1 MKRLKIDLTN
11 EQYEDFKGF
20 LYDSYENPFSDA
32 HIAEV
37 ILKQIE
43 DLEF

>member
-1 MKRLKIDLTN
+1 MRLKLNLSKED
-11 EQYEDFKGF
+11 YEDFKGF
-20 LYDSYENPFSDA
+20 LYDSYENPFNDS

-43 DLEF
+43 DNE